1 MNDFI
6 DTFRNTNSLVSKAL
20 SKVPK
25 EASVTDI
32 NEVQSKVDFLN
43 VLLSDEKSDEAKKQF
58 YEQSRKMVEEA
69 KLNNL
74 IT

>member
-6 DTFRNTNSLVSKAL
+6 DTFRNTNALVSKAL

-25 EASVTDI
+25 EASLTDI

>member
-20 SKVPK
+20 GNVPK
-25 EASVTDI
+25 EASFTDI

-43 VLLSDEKSDEAKKQF
+43 VLLSDEKNDEAKKQF

>member
-6 DTFRNTNSLVSKAL
+6 DTFRNTNALVSKVL
-20 SKVPK
+20 SNVPK
-25 EASVTDI
+25 EASFTDI

-43 VLLSDEKSDEAKKQF
+43 VLLSDEKNDEAKKQF